1 MTGPDGKAI
10 LRRLFASEATRATIL
25 IRVLVGVV
33 FASVLAGLLT
43 RLAAVPLIFDML
55 VAVASTK
62 IPILLGHGYFLFSDP
77 SVQKYG
83 LWSMLHEARTD
94 LSMLLG
100 SLFLLIVG
108 SGPWSVDSALQRRLV
123 SRAEERP

>member
-1 MTGPDGKAI
+1 M
-10 LRRLFASEATRATIL
+10 
-25 IRVLVGVV
+25 GVV